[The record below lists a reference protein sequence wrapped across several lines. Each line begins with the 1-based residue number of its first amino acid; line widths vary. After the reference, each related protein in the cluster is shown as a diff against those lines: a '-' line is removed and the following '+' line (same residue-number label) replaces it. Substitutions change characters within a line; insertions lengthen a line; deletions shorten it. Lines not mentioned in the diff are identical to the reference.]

1 MSKLHWFMGLLAVGV
16 CAGCGN
22 SDIVVT
28 DRLKMLEHKCVH
40 ISPIQSEDPHV
51 GQVIKEVIVKEFVR
65 KKIDFCDPNMATVFM
80 TGTTF
85 LTVRSASRQSQ
96 QAIESVSV
104 EARDRDGE
112 ILLSASYD
120 NKKQYTA
127 SRLAKNFGKALAGK
141 LR

>member
-1 MSKLHWFMGLLAVGV
+1 MNRLHWLMGLLTVGV

-40 ISPIQSEDPHV
+40 VSPIQSEDPYV
-51 GQVIKEVIVKEFVR
+51 GQVIQEVLIKEFVR
-65 KKIDFCDPNMATVFM
+65 KKVELCDPNMATVVM

-104 EARDRDGE
+104 EARDRNGE

-127 SRLAKNFGKALAGK
+127 SRLAKEFGKALAAK

>member
-1 MSKLHWFMGLLAVGV
+1 MRKLHWFMGLLAVGV
-16 CAGCGN
+16 CAGCSN

-28 DRLKMLEHKCVH
+28 NRLKMLEHKCVNV
-40 ISPIQSEDPHV
+40 SPIQSEDQHV
-51 GQVIKEVIVKEFVR
+51 GQVIKEVLVKEFVR
-65 KKIDFCDPNMATVFM
+65 KKVDLCERDLATVFI

-104 EARDRDGE
+104 EARNRDGE

-120 NKKQYTA
+120 NEKLYTA
-127 SRLAKNFGKALAGK
+127 SRLAKEFGKALAGK
-141 LR
+141 LK

>member
-1 MSKLHWFMGLLAVGV
+1 MNKLHWFAGLLAVCV
-16 CAGCGN
+16 CAGCN

-28 DRLKMLEHKCVH
+28 NRLKMLEHKCVH

-65 KKIDFCDPNMATVFM
+65 KNVDLCDPNMANVFL

-96 QAIESVSV
+96 QAIESVTV
-104 EARDRDGE
+104 EAKDKDGE

-120 NKKQYTA
+120 NKEQYTA
-127 SRLAKNFGKALAGK
+127 SRLAKEFGKALAGK
-141 LR
+141 FK